1 MSRVSQLAQQT
12 QTLNNILNAQKR
24 MQETE
29 IQISSGYKSQTYTG
43 ISADANR
50 LVSLEGLRTRFDQLE
65 KNNTLIEAR
74 LERMDQS
81 VATIFD
87 AMSELR
93 NLVIQRINAAS
104 GDSVPLAAVAQNLL
118 DVVAGQLNAK
128 ANGRFLFSGTQTNTA
143 AVTIPVPDP
152 TTFGVP
158 EANYYQGNSTELSVR
173 IDDTINIA
181 YGMTADRTAFQDSIA
196 AMKAAIQGDATNNS
210 TLLTTALTLADSA
223 IASLAG
229 FRAEIGSDLS
239 TIEQAKQRNEDFVLF
254 VELSISEIQNVDIPS
269 AITQLTADQTIL
281 QASFLS
287 IARVGSLSLVNFL
300 K

>member
-1 MSRVSQLAQQT
+1 MSRISQLAQQT
-12 QTLNNILNAQKR
+12 QTLSNILNAQKR

-29 IQISSGYKSQTYTG
+29 IQISSGYKSQSYTG

-50 LVSLEGLRTRFDQLE
+50 LVSLEGLRTRFDQLN
-65 KNNTLIEAR
+65 KNNTIIEAR

-81 VATIFD
+81 VSTIFD
-87 AMSELR
+87 AVTELR
-93 NLVIQRINAAS
+93 NLVIQRINDAS
-104 GDSVPLAAVAQNLL
+104 GSSVPLAAVAQNLL
-118 DVVAGQLNAK
+118 DVVAGQLNTK
-128 ANGRFLFSGTQTNTA
+128 ANGRFLFSGTQTNTT
-143 AVTIPVPDP
+143 AVVFPVPDP

-173 IDDTINIA
+173 IDDTITIA
-181 YGMTADRTAFQDSIA
+181 YGMTADRTAFQESIA

-210 TLLTTALTLADSA
+210 TLLTTALTLAESA

-239 TIEQAKQRNEDFVLF
+239 TIDQRNEDFVLF
-254 VELSISEIQNVDIPS
+254 VEQSISEIQNVDIPS
-269 AITQLTADQTIL
+269 AIIRLTADQLIL
-281 QASFLS
+281 EASFLS
-287 IARVGSLSLVNFL
+287 IARIGSLSLVNFL

>member
-1 MSRVSQLAQQT
+1 MSRISQLAQQT
-12 QTLNNILNAQKR
+12 QTLSNILNAQKR
-24 MQETE
+24 IQDTE
-29 IQISSGYKSQTYTG
+29 IQISSGYKSQTFTG
-43 ISADANR
+43 ISSEASR
-50 LVSLEGLRTRFDQLE
+50 LVSLEGLKTRFDQLD

-173 IDDTINIA
+173 IDDTITIA
-181 YGMTADRTAFQDSIA
+181 YGMTADRTAFQESIA
-196 AMKAAIQGDATNNS
+196 AMKAAIQGDATNNT
-210 TLLTTALTLADSA
+210 TLLTTALSLADSA

-239 TIEQAKQRNEDFVLF
+239 TIDRAKQRNEDFVLF
-254 VELSISEIQNVDIPS
+254 VEQSISEIQYVDIPS